1 MISVIFQK
9 TISLHARKFA
19 KCNELDW
26 SPTREKL
33 VPPEKYITNENMEEF
48 FVQCWQDG
56 TKPNVTQGR
65 RFINHILTYHAQP
78 PLNKHHRQDYASV
91 LDVLKGLEKEEGW
104 RDHQS
109 KGAKPMSRDIVKK
122 ILLAGVHDDD
132 GKMDLRKLRNKVLS
146 AALILCGWHPKDAWR
161 IKDENVINLE
171 NFHDRDGH
179 LRPKFFFN
187 DLSHN
192 KRQKWKVCNTIGCG
206 CKGTHHIK
214 NLACPYN
221 IILWY
226 QRLKDK
232 FDESLVER
240 KSRISRKE
248 RLRHFDENGDLKE
261 RKFFRSIT
269 KRGCNCYSMPL
280 VGFAATN
287 QQPTDEELHLH
298 RKRSDR
304 EHSDPSRNYLSR
316 KLYREAVRTLSREVT
331 TPFLAVARAPEHGHG
346 RHPERLRVLASH
358 PGPRQGQAHHRHG
371 PPDVLHARE

>member
-1 MISVIFQK
+1 M
-9 TISLHARKFA
+9 
-19 KCNELDW
+19 
-26 SPTREKL
+26 
-33 VPPEKYITNENMEEF
+33 PPKKYITNENMEEF
-48 FVQCWQDG
+48 IVQCWDDG

-65 RFINHILTYHAQP
+65 RYINHILTHHGLP

-109 KGAKPMSRDIVKK
+109 KGAKPMSREIVKK
-122 ILLAGVHDDD
+122 ILLAEIHDTD
-132 GKMDLRKLRNKVLS
+132 GKIDLRKLRNKVLA

-192 KRQKWKVCNTIGCG
+192 KRHKWKVCNTIGCG

-232 FDESLVER
+232 FDETLVER

-269 KRGCNCYSMPL
+269 KRGCNCYS
-280 VGFAATN
+280 
-287 QQPTDEELHLH
+287 
-298 RKRSDR
+298 
-304 EHSDPSRNYLSR
+304 
-316 KLYREAVRTLSREVT
+316 
-331 TPFLAVARAPEHGHG
+331 
-346 RHPERLRVLASH
+346 
-358 PGPRQGQAHHRHG
+358 
-371 PPDVLHARE
+371 